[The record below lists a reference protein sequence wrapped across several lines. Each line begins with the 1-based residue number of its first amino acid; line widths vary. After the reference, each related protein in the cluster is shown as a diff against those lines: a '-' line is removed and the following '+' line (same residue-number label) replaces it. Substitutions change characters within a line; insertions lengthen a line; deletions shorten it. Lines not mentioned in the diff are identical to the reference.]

1 MNLTKGIHPGHMLIA
16 KLVTLLADFDSRTGK
31 AATVIKL
38 GANQLR
44 TYREEA
50 RLHTRVDILREDMFM
65 GARIIPAR
73 HPDDII
79 IDAGEGED

>member
-1 MNLTKGIHPGHMLIA
+1 MSQPENVGEGIGLLA
-16 KLVTLLADFDSRTGK
+16 KLTIQLHDYERLTGY
-31 AATVIKL
+31 TPTRIKL

-50 RLHTRVDILREDMFM
+50 RLHTTVDVVRDDAFM
-65 GARIIPAR
+65 GVRIVPAS

-79 IDAGEGED
+79 IDHAVE